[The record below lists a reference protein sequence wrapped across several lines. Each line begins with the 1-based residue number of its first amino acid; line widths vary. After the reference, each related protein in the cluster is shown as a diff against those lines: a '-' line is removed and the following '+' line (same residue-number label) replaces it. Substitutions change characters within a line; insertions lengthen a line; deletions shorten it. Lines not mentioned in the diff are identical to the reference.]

1 MTDPYKVL
9 GVSPSATDEE
19 IKDAYRKLTKKYHP
33 DQYGDSPLSELAGEK
48 MKEINEAYDTI
59 VSQRKNR
66 GANNN
71 GYGYNN
77 YNTYNAGYNA
87 GYAGGSSASGFND
100 VRRFIMAG
108 RIADAEQILNGVPVE
123 SRNAEWYFLKGTVLY
138 RRGWL
143 EEAKEHFT
151 RACQMDPGNPEY
163 QAALNQAMNQRS
175 GVYGGYNP
183 NMNMNNAGGC
193 NACDICNGLICADC
207 CCECMG
213 GDLIPCC

>member
-19 IKDAYRKLTKKYHP
+19 IKDAYRKLAKKYHP

-151 RACQMDPGNPEY
+151 RACQMDPGNAEY
-163 QAALNQAMNQRS
+163 RQAMVMMRQGGQAYRPYGYGAGGMDTCDCCTACMCANCLC
-175 GVYGGYNP
+175 GGCGGY
-183 NMNMNNAGGC
+183 
-193 NACDICNGLICADC
+193 
-207 CCECMG
+207 
-213 GDLIPCC
+213 

>member
-19 IKDAYRKLTKKYHP
+19 IKDAYRKLAKKYHP

-163 QAALNQAMNQRS
+163 QRALDYMENGPRQAYTPGGTTFGTDLCGSNLCLPMCCLWSLCS
-175 GVYGGYNP
+175 GGAP
-183 NMNMNNAGGC
+183 
-193 NACDICNGLICADC
+193 ICCYC
-207 CCECMG
+207 
-213 GDLIPCC
+213 

>member
-9 GVSPSATDEE
+9 GVTPSATDEE
-19 IKDAYRKLTKKYHP
+19 IKEAYRAMAKKYHP
-33 DQYGDSPLSELAGEK
+33 DQYSDSPLADLASEK

-59 VSQRKNR
+59 VSQRKNK
-66 GANNN
+66 NTN
-71 GYGYNN
+71 GYSNGY
-77 YNTYNAGYNA
+77 TYNGYSA
-87 GYAGGSSASGFND
+87 SGRAAGGSGFSD
-100 VRRFIMAG
+100 VRSYITSG
-108 RIADAEQILNGVPVE
+108 RIADAEQLLNGVPVE
-123 SRNAEWYFLKGTVLY
+123 NRNAEWYFLKGTVLF

-175 GVYGGYNP
+175 GAYGGYNP
-183 NMNMNNAGGC
+183 NMHTGNVGGC
-193 NACDICNGLICADC
+193 NTCDVCNTLLCADC

-213 GDLIPCC
+213 GDLIGCC